1 MEFLYTIDPNAECP
15 IMLIDRHIGYD
26 SEDGEGIMADKFC
39 RELMFLDTLN
49 KSKID
54 VWINSPG
61 GNVLDGLQI
70 FNTILKIKTK
80 VDTHN
85 VGMAAS
91 IAFPIWLSGRNRYM
105 MDNAVGMVHPTSGGD
120 ETIRKVLEDSIN
132 TMISSRSYLTSEK
145 IAGMMAATTWMNASE
160 CYDMGLCEVETS
172 SGFNKKRATPN
183 LTDAT
188 AAYKAYKEVVNSAI
202 QNLKPSKMSKVTN
215 KLQLIDGSNEDA
227 QVAAID
233 SIINKANEADARAA
247 KMKLELDEVVTN
259 ATKLKADLEVANQKV
274 KEAEDAKVAA
284 ELLAKE
290 TEAKN
295 EVTNAVKLGKI
306 ENKTETIDLWTKNYL
321 ANPEGTKAMITAIPL
336 NKKAPSFEAQPS
348 VTNEDALALVAA
360 STMIEIQNKLKLNN

>member
-26 SEDGEGIMADKFC
+26 SEDGDGIMADKFC

-145 IAGMMAATTWMNASE
+145 IAGMMAATTWMNATE
-160 CYDMGLCEVETS
+160 CYNMGLCEVETS
-172 SGFNKKRATPN
+172 NGFNKKRATPN

-188 AAYKAYKEVVNSAI
+188 AAYKAYKEIVNSAI

-215 KLQLIDGSNEDA
+215 KLQLVDGSNEDA
-227 QVAAID
+227 QIAAID
-233 SIINKANEADARAA
+233 SIINKANEAEARTV
-247 KMKLELDEVVTN
+247 KMKLELDEAVTN
-259 ATKLKADLEVANQKV
+259 AAKLKSDLEVANQKV
-274 KEAEDAKVAA
+274 KAAEDAKAA
-284 ELLAKE
+284 SELLAKE

-306 ENKTETIDLWTKNYL
+306 ENKTETIELWTKNYL

-336 NKKAPSFEAQPS
+336 NKKAPAFKTQSS
-348 VTNEDALALVAA
+348 VTNEDSLTLVAA
-360 STMIEIQNKLKLNN
+360 STMIEVRNRLKI